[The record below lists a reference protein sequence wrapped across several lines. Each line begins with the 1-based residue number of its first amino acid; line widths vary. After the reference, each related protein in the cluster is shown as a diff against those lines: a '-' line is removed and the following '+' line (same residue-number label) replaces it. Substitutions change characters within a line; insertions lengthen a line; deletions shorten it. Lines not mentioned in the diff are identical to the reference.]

1 MCLLWLRQSRDLSD
15 ERYRARDL
23 TRLVLLHVLL
33 DLPAHRTHPTIAIV
47 GLSLI
52 EVRDRDLS

>member
-1 MCLLWLRQSRDLSD
+1 MAGQSRDLSD

-52 EVRDRDLS
+52 EVRDRDLI